1 MADFDKIKI
10 NGVPYNVKD
19 TATAQAVAQV
29 ERDLANT
36 KETVQQQG
44 QQISQQGQQITQQGQ
59 QITQQGQQI
68 TQQGQQITQQGQQIT
83 QQGQQIAQLDQ
94 QIGDISRIRGLVCMG
109 DSYGIG
115 SGSSGDHTYTSWA
128 DLLQTWLGL
137 DSQHFYNACVGGAA
151 MSRTGVYYIGA
162 QAATAAANVSP
173 ENISHVIIAAGYNE
187 ADTITDSNVQDTI
200 QRTRQAFPNSVIV
213 VAEIGFGTDYIK
225 RGTIYNNALPA
236 YQKATRFGAIY
247 ATNSQYLFH
256 NYDELDADGIHPNN
270 SGQMSIATGLA
281 NALRSGTCDTTSI
294 LHTYQPASLSN
305 NRTLHNFQFY
315 IKQDRADITIMPIPA
330 MQTPTILGTFSDFT
344 ANAWN
349 ELATFETPI
358 CRGFESPAYNS
369 FPAVGTIQVSGSSYV
384 NLSAMLGIAN
394 GKLYILP
401 LTVQGADFVQPS
413 TWTAITLTIGTV
425 KLNTMF
431 N

>member
-29 ERDLANT
+29 ESDLAET
-36 KETVQQQG
+36 KETVQ
-44 QQISQQGQQITQQGQ
+44 QQGQQITQQGQ
-59 QITQQGQQI
+59 QIAQQGQQI
-68 TQQGQQITQQGQQIT
+68 AQQGQQIT
-83 QQGQQIAQLDQ
+83 QQGQQIAQLGQ
-94 QIGDISRIRGLVCMG
+94 QIGDVARIRGLVCMG

-151 MSRTGVYYIGA
+151 MSKTGVYYIGA

-187 ADTITDSNVQDTI
+187 AVTISESNVEDTIR
-200 QRTRQAFPNSVIV
+200 RTRQAFPNSVIV

-225 RGTIYNNALPA
+225 RGTIYNNVLPA

-281 NALRSGTCDTTSI
+281 NALRSGTCDTTS
-294 LHTYQPASLSN
+294 LLYTYQPTSLSP
-305 NRTLHNFQFY
+305 NRTLQNFQFY
-315 IKQDRADITIMPIPA
+315 VKQDRADISILPIPA
-330 MQTPTILGTFSDFT
+330 AETPTILGTFSDFT
-344 ANAWN
+344 ANVWN

-369 FPAVGTIQVSGSSYV
+369 FPAAGTIQVSGSSYV
-384 NLSAMLGIAN
+384 NLNAMLGIAN

-401 LTVQGADFVQPS
+401 LNAQGAGFVQPS
-413 TWTAITLTIGTV
+413 SWTAMTLAIGTV